1 MITYAQ
7 LQKVGFLDDD
17 EEGNDENNQNAGTNV
32 DQVECAR
39 QKMYNQIGNSLE
51 NMKYVHYVH
60 NDLESNRTRRNYSI
74 RRRQPFQLYK
84 CDVCGSEFV
93 HRTHLKIHQRT
104 HTGEKPYKCNYCG
117 RCFAQKGNLHV
128 HMKIHTGEKDFI
140 CEYCQRGFIT
150 NAQLFVHMRTHTNPN
165 RKRPY
170 ATGRPPKLEQSD
182 GGKEH
187 HQTGDGGDDGGSG
200 GEETA
205 NQIIVQ
211 LVQPEDETHV
221 SDPHG
226 GCKSPVIPP
235 TESRQLESISEEP
248 GAAVHRKEEASRIV
262 HTQQQQQTPPENDPA
277 SVFSLRQQ
285 VAHVREQHLHQPQHD
300 QSQHSQHPPQQHAQH
315 AHSLHMQLH
324 QHHQSQQAAQQQHTT
339 SPNMSRALQQS
350 PGESHDHQV
359 NATTSPQHDRHVTQ
373 PIRPIP
379 QQPLPQV
386 VQQQQQQQQS
396 NQPNLHNLVVPD
408 ANLRGLAESG
418 SEMIHILV
426 AQQ

>member
-1 MITYAQ
+1 MSGPPLCKQPFNPNADNEDVKMITYAQ

-17 EEGNDENNQNAGTNV
+17 EEANDENNQNAGTNV

-39 QKMYNQIGNSLE
+39 QKMYHQIGSSLE

-170 ATGRPPKLEQSD
+170 ATGRPPKLEQ
-182 GGKEH
+182 
-187 HQTGDGGDDGGSG
+187 G
-200 GEETA
+200 GETKNNPTSDDA
-205 NQIIVQ
+205 TNQIIVQ
-211 LVQPEDETHV
+211 LVQPEDEV
-221 SDPHG
+221 NVDEPQG

-235 TESRQLESISEEP
+235 MESRQLENISEETDDN
-248 GAAVHRKEEASRIV
+248 HKEESPSRI
-262 HTQQQQQTPPENDPA
+262 PKPDNDMIRSP
-277 SVFSLRQQ
+277 SFDMQ
-285 VAHVREQHLHQPQHD
+285 QPQNTHE
-300 QSQHSQHPPQQHAQH
+300 
-315 AHSLHMQLH
+315 SL
-324 QHHQSQQAAQQQHTT
+324 
-339 SPNMSRALQQS
+339 
-350 PGESHDHQV
+350 
-359 NATTSPQHDRHVTQ
+359 
-373 PIRPIP
+373 
-379 QQPLPQV
+379 
-386 VQQQQQQQQS
+386 QQQQQQQLLQQEQQRQQHHQQQQHQQQQLQLQLQQQQARQQDPTQQQPQNLPNSMQASEEREQQAPADATTSPQYDRQVTQTLRQVSNQVPEQQVSPQS
-396 NQPNLHNLVVPD
+396 TPQPNLHNLVVPD

-418 SEMIHILV
+418 TEMIHILV